1 MYLCDLIKYK
11 NMKAIIRSILDSDLY
26 KFSMQHAVIK
36 HFPRL
41 KVRYKFTDRNNTV
54 YPNGFDKLVMSEV
67 KKMEALY
74 LTVDEKKF
82 LTEKCGN
89 YFPPTYIDFLNGYKF
104 DSSEVLIKLDNK
116 NNLDI
121 LIESYW
127 YRSILWEVPIMAIIS
142 ELYFKETGQIVD
154 IQKFESQDINKI
166 QIMNDHNAFFC
177 DMGAR
182 RRYSFDN
189 QDRIVKLFST
199 IPNNVFVGTS
209 NVYLAY
215 KQNIKPI
222 GSIAHEFF
230 MVIAC
235 IYGVQQANKI
245 TMDLWLDTYQYNQL
259 GTVLPDT
266 FTLDFFLKSF
276 EYKYAANFNS
286 IRHDSGDPYIFAD
299 KVIRHY
305 KSLNIDPMTKTIIF
319 SDGLDI
325 ETAVKIKEYCVGK
338 IKSSF
343 GIGTNLTNDIGVKP
357 LNMVI
362 KISEVLVDDNW
373 VGAVKL
379 SDNKG
384 KYTGK
389 IEDVELYKGILKI
402 K

>member
-1 MYLCDLIKYK
+1 
-11 NMKAIIRSILDSDLY
+11 MKPIIRSILDTDLY
-26 KFSMQHAVIK
+26 KLTMQQAVIQ

-41 KVRYKFTDRNNTV
+41 KVRYKFIDRNKTI
-54 YPNGFDKLVMSEV
+54 YPDGFDKVIKEQV
-67 KKMEALY
+67 KYMENLSM
-74 LTVDEKKF
+74 TTDEKHF
-82 LTEKCGN
+82 LTTNCGT
-89 YFPPTYIDFLNGYKF
+89 YLDPTYIDFLKGYQY
-104 DSSEVLIKLDNK
+104 DSNELDIKLDSENH
-116 NNLDI
+116 LDI
-121 LIESYW
+121 TIEGYW
-127 YRSILWEVPIMAIIS
+127 YKTILWEVSLMALIS

-154 IQKFESQDINKI
+154 IEKFNSQDISKL
-166 QIMNDHNAFFC
+166 QMMKDHNAFFC

-189 QDRIVKLFST
+189 QERIVKLFST
-199 IPNNVFVGTS
+199 TSNNVFVGTS

-215 KQNIKPI
+215 KQNVKPI

-230 MVIAC
+230 MVVAC

-245 TMDLWLDTYQYNQL
+245 VMDLWLNTYQYNQL
-259 GTVLPDT
+259 GTILPDT
-266 FTLDFFLKSF
+266 FTLDSFLKSF

-299 KVIRHY
+299 KVITHY

-319 SDGLDI
+319 SDGLNI
-325 ETAVKIKEYCVGK
+325 ETVIKIKEYCAGK

-362 KISEVLVDDNW
+362 KISEVLVEDSW
-373 VGAVKL
+373 IGSVKL

-384 KYTGK
+384 KNTGNT
-389 IEDVELYKGILKI
+389 EDIELYKSILKI